1 MIFGNQETEQ
11 SVKIK
16 LIPQPENEQ
25 DEYSD
30 NAFGFELS
38 NVQPMGAKLSKKSFQ
53 MINIVTD
60 LDQKKQQDAVAQL
73 IA

>member
-1 MIFGNQETEQ
+1 MVFENQETEK

-16 LIPQPENEQ
+16 ILKTSDDGEN

-38 NVQPMGAKLSKKSFQ
+38 NVTPLGAKLSKKSF
-53 MINIVTD
+53 
-60 LDQKKQQDAVAQL
+60 
-73 IA
+73 